1 MSNKPKYPDKA
12 KLCYMNTDSFV
23 IHVKTN
29 HFFCIS
35 NDINL
40 WFDTSN
46 YIAKLPR
53 SLPIGK
59 NKKILGKFKDE
70 LGGKIIGVLC
80 CLKAKT

>member
-1 MSNKPKYPDKA
+1 M
-12 KLCYMNTDSFV
+12 
-23 IHVKTN
+23 I
-29 HFFCIS
+29 FFYDIS

-70 LGGKIIGVLC
+70 LGGKIISELC
-80 CLKAKT
+80 CLKAKTYSNKSDEDSKCKKAKVLKNAL